1 MLRSE
6 SEGSTNEFM
15 KTENKAKLW
24 SLLQNNGAFNGISNS
39 FFSTVRSDFESM
51 VVRIDRE
58 HREKE
63 KMAKNKIFLDTM
75 IQKMMEY
82 RKQSYTQPY
91 TADEI
96 RQTKVAAFDNEL
108 AKKQADFNQYNSKP
122 VPNSIDFKDKE
133 DDANGSVN
141 DLLERAIRDRE
152 NLVMPP
158 APIAK
163 DTTEIGPTP
172 TQSISATTSAN
183 TSANTAAAASA
194 NTAAATPASL
204 STTVVAPASSAVAA
218 ATQVDNNLTME
229 MLVKIMQK
237 LEEIEKMI
245 ANK

>member
-172 TQSISATTSAN
+172 TQSINATT
-183 TSANTAAAASA
+183 SA

-204 STTVVAPASSAVAA
+204 STTVVAPASPAPAA
-218 ATQVDNNLTME
+218 ATQVDNNFTME

>member
-204 STTVVAPASSAVAA
+204 STTVVAPASPVAVA